1 MESTLIVP
9 VILSGGS
16 GTRLWPLSR
25 SAYPKQFIPLMDDNS
40 LFQATLERVSKIPDS
55 TDALVVCNEE
65 HRFMVAE
72 QVRKLDKKCS
82 AIMLEPVGRN
92 TAPAIACA
100 ALYALKQD
108 QDALIM
114 VTPSDHIIVDQS
126 RFSESMEKG
135 IEAAKNGGL
144 VTFGVVPDKPETGYG
159 YIRKDEGSQGLGA
172 YQVAEFVEK
181 PNLQT
186 AMNYLDSGEYLWN
199 SGMFVF
205 RAQLYLHE
213 LEKYQP
219 EMVKAVTSAFEKQS
233 VDLDFIRLDK
243 EAFLACP
250 SESIDYAVM
259 EKTESSMVV
268 PLDAG
273 WSDIGSWS
281 ALSDA
286 AVSESEDDNVFL
298 GDVLAKDVTNSYLRS
313 ENRMIAGIGLDGL
326 VVIETADAVL
336 VADKSRS
343 QDVKEI
349 VDRLKVSGRYEP
361 FTHVR
366 VYRPWGRYET
376 VDECARFKV
385 KRIVVNPGAS
395 LSLQKHNHRAE
406 HWVVVKGT
414 DRIINGTEEKL
425 LTEDQSTYIPIGTLH
440 RLENPGLIPL
450 EIVEVQTGSY
460 LGEDDIE
467 RFSDDYGRHVPDNE
481 PKSFRKTV

>member
-1 MESTLIVP
+1 MIVP

-25 SAYPKQFIPLMDDNS
+25 SAYPKQFLPLLDESS
-40 LFQATLERVSKIPDS
+40 LFQATLERVSSLPES
-55 TDALVVCNEE
+55 TDALIVCNEE

-72 QVRKLDKKCS
+72 QIRKLDKKPIG
-82 AIMLEPVGRN
+82 IMLEPVGRN

-100 ALYALKQD
+100 ALHALTRDKE
-108 QDALIM
+108 ALIM
-114 VTPSDHIIVDQS
+114 VTPSDHIINDQAK
-126 RFSESMEKG
+126 FLETMEQG

-144 VTFGVVPDKPETGYG
+144 VTFGVVPDKPETGFG
-159 YIRKDEGSQGLGA
+159 YIRKDAEGLVTGA
-172 YQVAEFVEK
+172 YKVEEFVEK
-181 PNLQT
+181 PNLET
-186 AMNYLDSGEYLWN
+186 AQNYLDSGCYLWN

-205 RAQLYLHE
+205 RAQLYLDE
-213 LEKYQP
+213 LVKYQP
-219 EMVKAVTSAFEKQS
+219 DIVQAATTAYEKQS
-233 VDLDFIRLDK
+233 IDLDFIRLDK

-259 EKTESSMVV
+259 EKTDKSMVV
-268 PLDAG
+268 QMDAG

-286 AVSESEDDNVFL
+286 AAKESDDNNVFL

-313 ENRMIAGIGLDGL
+313 ESRMIAGIGLDGL
-326 VVIETADAVL
+326 VVVETADAVL

-343 QDVKEI
+343 QDVKDI
-349 VDRLKVSGRYEP
+349 VDRLKVSGRTEH
-361 FTHVR
+361 FSHVR

-414 DRIINGTEEKL
+414 AKIINGTDEKL

-467 RFSDDYGRHVPDNE
+467 RFSDDYGRHVPTSDTE
-481 PKSFRKTV
+481 AKTPLRKTV

>member
-1 MESTLIVP
+1 V
-9 VILSGGS
+9 
-16 GTRLWPLSR
+16 
-25 SAYPKQFIPLMDDNS
+25 DDSS
-40 LFQATLERVSKIPDS
+40 LFQATLERVSHLPDA

-72 QVRKLDKKCS
+72 QVRKIGKKYS

-100 ALYALKQD
+100 ALYALQQD
-108 QDALIM
+108 KDALIM
-114 VTPSDHIIVDQS
+114 VTPSDHIIGDLAN
-126 RFSESMEKG
+126 FSESMEKG
-135 IEAAKNGGL
+135 IEAAKMGGL

-159 YIRKDEGSQGLGA
+159 YIRKDQHGQSGGA
-172 YQVAEFVEK
+172 YRVEEFVEK
-181 PNLQT
+181 PSLET
-186 AMNYLDSGEYLWN
+186 AKHYLESGDYLWN
-199 SGMFVF
+199 SGMFLF
-205 RAQLYLHE
+205 NAQLYLDE
-213 LEKYQP
+213 LAKFQP
-219 EMVKAVTSAFEKQS
+219 EMVESASDAYEKRS
-233 VDLDFIRLDK
+233 IDLDFIRLDRD
-243 EAFLACP
+243 AFLACP

-259 EKTESSMVV
+259 EKTEKSMVV
-268 PLDAG
+268 PMSAG

-286 AVSESEDDNVFL
+286 VVKDSQDDNVLL
-298 GDVLAKDVTNSYLRS
+298 GDVLTKDVTNSYLRS
-313 ENRMIAGIGLDGL
+313 ESRMIAGIGIDGL
-326 VVIETADAVL
+326 VVVETADAVL

-349 VDRLKVSGRYEP
+349 VDRLKASGRYEP

-376 VDECARFKV
+376 VDECDRFKV

-395 LSLQKHNHRAE
+395 LSLQRHNHRAE

-414 DRIINGTEEKL
+414 AKIVNGSEEKL
-425 LTEDQSTYIPIGTLH
+425 LSEDKSTYIPIGTIH

-467 RFSDDYGRHVPDNE
+467 RFSDVYGRGDADS
-481 PKSFRKTV
+481 K

>member
-1 MESTLIVP
+1 
-9 VILSGGS
+9 
-16 GTRLWPLSR
+16 
-25 SAYPKQFIPLMDDNS
+25 MDEGS
-40 LFQATLERVSKIPDS
+40 LFQATLERLARIPES
-55 TDALVVCNEE
+55 QDALVVCNEE

-72 QVRKLDKKCS
+72 QLRQLEKTS
-82 AIMLEPVGRN
+82 SGIMLEPMGRN

-100 ALYALKQD
+100 ALHAKQQDENAL
-108 QDALIM
+108 LL
-114 VTPSDHIIVDQS
+114 VTPSDHVIGDGE
-126 RFSESMEKG
+126 RFTETILKG
-135 IEAAKNGGL
+135 IEAAKKGGL
-144 VTFGVVPDKPETGYG
+144 VTFGIVPDKPETGYG
-159 YIRKDEGSQGLGA
+159 YIRKDGQTALNGA
-172 YQVAEFVEK
+172 YPVAEFVEK
-181 PNLQT
+181 PDLET
-186 AMNYLDSGEYLWN
+186 ARTYLDSGNYFWN

-205 RAQLYLHE
+205 RAQTYLDE
-213 LEKYQP
+213 LEKYYSEIVQAAT
-219 EMVKAVTSAFEKQS
+219 EAYDKLL
-233 VDLDFIRLDK
+233 VDLDFLRLDK

-259 EKTESSMVV
+259 EKTDRSVVV
-268 PLDAG
+268 PMDAD

-281 ALSDA
+281 ALSDVA
-286 AVSESEDDNVFL
+286 AKDREGDNVLL
-298 GDVLAKDVTNSYLRS
+298 GDILTKNVSNSYLRS
-313 ENRMIAGIGLDGL
+313 ENRMIAGVGIDNL

-336 VADKSRS
+336 VADKSHA

-349 VDRLKVSGRYEP
+349 VEQLKVKGRQEP

-414 DRIINGTEEKL
+414 AKITKGEDELL
-425 LTEDQSTYIPIGTLH
+425 LTEDQSIYIPIGTLH

-467 RFSDDYGRHVPDNE
+467 RFSDDYGRHVPTTE
-481 PKSFRKTV
+481 KPPKPQFKTV

>member
-1 MESTLIVP
+1 
-9 VILSGGS
+9 
-16 GTRLWPLSR
+16 
-25 SAYPKQFIPLMDDNS
+25 MDEGS
-40 LFQATLERVSKIPDS
+40 LFQATLERLARIPES
-55 TDALVVCNEE
+55 RDALVVCNEE

-72 QVRKLDKKCS
+72 QLRQLEKTS
-82 AIMLEPVGRN
+82 SGIMLEPMGRN

-100 ALYALKQD
+100 ALHAKQQDENAL
-108 QDALIM
+108 LL
-114 VTPSDHIIVDQS
+114 VTPSDHVIGDDE
-126 RFSESMEKG
+126 RFTDTMLKG
-135 IEAAKNGGL
+135 IEAAKTGGL
-144 VTFGVVPDKPETGYG
+144 VTFGIVPDKPETGYG
-159 YIRKDEGSQGLGA
+159 YIRKDGQAAVNGA
-172 YQVAEFVEK
+172 YTVAEFVEK
-181 PNLQT
+181 PDMET
-186 AMNYLDSGEYLWN
+186 ARTYLDSGNYFWN

-205 RAQLYLHE
+205 RAQTYLDE
-213 LEKYQP
+213 LEKYYP
-219 EMVKAVTSAFEKQS
+219 EIVHAATEAHNKLV
-233 VDLDFIRLDK
+233 VDLDFLRLDK

-259 EKTESSMVV
+259 EKTDRSVVV
-268 PLDAG
+268 PMDAD

-281 ALSDA
+281 ALSDVA
-286 AVSESEDDNVFL
+286 AKDSEDDNVLL
-298 GDVLAKDVTNSYLRS
+298 GDILTNNVSNSYLRS
-313 ENRMIAGIGLDGL
+313 ENRMIAAVGIEDL

-336 VADKSRS
+336 VADKSHA

-349 VDRLKVSGRYEP
+349 VEQLKVKGRQEP

-414 DRIINGTEEKL
+414 AKITKGEDELL
-425 LTEDQSTYIPIGTLH
+425 LTEDQSIYIPIGTLH

-467 RFSDDYGRHVPDNE
+467 RFSDDYGRHVPTTE
-481 PKSFRKTV
+481 KPPKPQFKTV